1 MDFFR
6 QFCFAT
12 HICILN
18 TYLFQIVQRDVRT
31 YLFGILRTTKA
42 KYFQLIFIP
51 LHLLYSFHKM
61 KIRKRIF
68 FMSHSKKEHI
78 KLFQHYS
85 MQKNSCFVL
94 RPAKTILSIFKVLL
108 GKLVLRIFL
117 SFNTRKMA
125 ANQLILSKFLCGE
138 LFFVYSGIEYIKEYI
153 TCVSISLIEILHEL
167 SWLKI

>member
-94 RPAKTILSIFKVLL
+94 RPAKTILSRYIQ
-108 GKLVLRIFL
+108 
-117 SFNTRKMA
+117 SFTWKIGFA
-125 ANQLILSKFLCGE
+125 YF
-138 LFFVYSGIEYIKEYI
+138 
-153 TCVSISLIEILHEL
+153 SLISHTKNGGKSTYLVKISVWGIVFPFTQEQNISKNILL
-167 SWLKI
+167 V